1 MNIIIAIVTGLIVGL
16 LARAILP
23 GKQQMGLIVTVLLG
37 IAGSFAAKY
46 AGIALG
52 LYTDGQPAGWV
63 MSVVGALILLVVYER
78 VVKKDGNGPAA

>member
-1 MNIIIAIVTGLIVGL
+1 MNIIIAVVTGLIVGL

-23 GKQQMGLIVTVLLG
+23 GKQQMGFIVTILLG

-52 LYTDGQPAGWV
+52 LYTDGQAAGWV

-78 VVKKDGNGPAA
+78 VVKKDGSGPAA